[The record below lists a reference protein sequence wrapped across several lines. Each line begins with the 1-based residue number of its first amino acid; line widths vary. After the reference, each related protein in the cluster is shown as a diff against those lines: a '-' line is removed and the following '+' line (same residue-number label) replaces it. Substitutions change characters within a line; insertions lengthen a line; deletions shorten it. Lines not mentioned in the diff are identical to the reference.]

1 MTRTLTL
8 ILSATLAAACA
19 GQNEDRVEY
28 ATSSNTTSPVLVAI
42 SPEVE
47 VVADAKEPVFR
58 ANNAYWLYRG
68 DRWYRSADLYGGTW
82 MQIGTPPRALAS
94 IGDPQQ
100 YVGTRP
106 DTRTAQERN
115 LSTQRSER
123 MQRDPA
129 QREPLSPV
137 PNAPYPRPPHQQPP
151 IPLDDPGTTAQDPQA
166 PTMPSQ
172 PGSSQVPAQPDDL
185 GRPDPMRD

>member
-19 GQNEDRVEY
+19 GKNEDRVVY

-47 VVADAKEPVFR
+47 VVADAKAPVFR

-68 DRWYRSADLYGGTW
+68 DRWYRSSDLNSGTW

-94 IGDPQQ
+94 IGDPHQ
-100 YVGTRP
+100 YVGIRP
-106 DTRTAQERN
+106 DTRTAQERE
-115 LSTQRSER
+115 LSTQRTER
-123 MQRDPA
+123 MQRDPE

-137 PNAPYPRPPHQQPP
+137 PNAPYPRPPQQQPP
-151 IPLDDPGTTAQDPQA
+151 VPFDDPGTTDQVPHAPRMPPDRGDP
-166 PTMPSQ
+166 
-172 PGSSQVPAQPDDL
+172 VPAQPDDL

>member
-1 MTRTLTL
+1 MTRALTL

-19 GQNEDRVEY
+19 GQNEDRVVY

-42 SPEVE
+42 SPDVE
-47 VVADAKEPVFR
+47 VVADATEPVFR
-58 ANNAYWLYRG
+58 ASNAYWLYRG
-68 DRWYRSADLYGGTW
+68 DRWYRSVDLAGGQW
-82 MQIGTPPRALAS
+82 FQIGTPPRALAS

-100 YVGTRP
+100 YVGTRA

-115 LSTQRSER
+115 LSTQRTER
-123 MQRDPA
+123 MQRD
-129 QREPLSPV
+129 QREPLSPE
-137 PNAPYPRPPHQQPP
+137 PYAPYPRPPQQQPP
-151 IPLDDPGTTAQDPQA
+151 VPLDEPGTTTDQVPD

-172 PGSSQVPAQPDDL
+172 PGNGVPAQPDDL

>member
-8 ILSATLAAACA
+8 ILSATLAAAACA
-19 GQNEDRVEY
+19 GPNEDRVQY
-28 ATSSNTTSPVLVAI
+28 ATSPANTTSPVLVAI
-42 SPEVE
+42 SPDVE
-47 VVADAKEPVFR
+47 FVADATEPLFR

-68 DRWYRSADLYGGTW
+68 NTWYRSNELHSGPW
-82 MQIGTPPRALAS
+82 IRVVTPPTALSA

-100 YVGTRP
+100 YVGTRG

-123 MQRDPA
+123 MQRNPA
-129 QREPLSPV
+129 QPTQPT
-137 PNAPYPRPPHQQPP
+137 APYPLPPQQQPP
-151 IPLDDPGTTAQDPQA
+151 VPVDDPGTTDQVPQDP
-166 PTMPSQ
+166 TLPSE
-172 PGSSQVPAQPDDL
+172 PNQVPQQPDDL